1 MKLQAGGVVLVEVEV
16 RAQRPRLVPRPVP
29 AAHHVVRPLDPPGLG
44 VEPLDVRLHLR
55 PELAHVG
62 ALVVDAPR
70 PAVPRGL
77 GGDSIDFFSPKNGPE
92 NGPNVKF
99 ARNLFYWKEF
109 NDLPFL
115 ALWTSKTEKIPY
127 LPLFQLLCASFR

>member
-16 RAQRPRLVPRPVP
+16 GAQRPRLVPRPVP

-62 ALVVDAPR
+62 ALVVRPGSAP
-70 PAVPRGL
+70 VRGQGIL
-77 GGDSIDFFSPKNGPE
+77 
-92 NGPNVKF
+92 V
-99 ARNLFYWKEF
+99 
-109 NDLPFL
+109 
-115 ALWTSKTEKIPY
+115 
-127 LPLFQLLCASFR
+127 QLDQRETF